1 MDSKLNSPF
10 STPKGK
16 SVYNSAC
23 SVIQK
28 FGMKK
33 LIYDGVLV
41 GLSGGADSVL
51 LLHFLLEYRRNNSEF
66 KIVAVHINH
75 MIRGE
80 EAYRDQQFAKELCA
94 YLNVEFISREVDVPD
109 LANQKGLGV
118 EECARDARYSI
129 FNEIISGRNDLST
142 IAVAHNSTD
151 NAETVV
157 FNMLRGAGARGVCGI
172 PPVRDNVIRPL
183 IAVPK
188 SDIVSLLDDLG
199 ISYVTDSTNLS
210 SDYTRNYIRHQIL
223 PTFSRLS
230 PSPEDSIFKMSL
242 NLRADDAYLCSIAAN
257 FINENRGKISCALLR
272 GLDEAILVRVL
283 KQMASEVGVSLSY
296 VSINVIKSLLSK
308 ENFEYTLP
316 GGAKFISEYGLCRIE
331 RSKNI
336 NIDYNFE
343 LKYGKNELLGYD
355 ADLYISNEPLDKS
368 SLNVYK
374 ISIQVNLRSVIING
388 RLILRPRADGDKVF
402 YDGMTHKLKKLYND
416 RKIPPSKR
424 KLVPVLCDDSGVIWI
439 PGFGVRDDG
448 VEAPGTN
455 LYCALGIGKGEDLD
469 EIRMY
474 SAFEFDNQ
482 LLELFN

>member
-1 MDSKLNSPF
+1 MDSKLNSLF
-10 STPKGK
+10 SSTKGK
-16 SVYNSAC
+16 SVYDSAC
-23 SVIQK
+23 SVIRK
-28 FGMKK
+28 FGMEKQ
-33 LIYDGVLV
+33 IYDGVLV

-75 MIRGE
+75 MIRGD

-94 YLNVEFISREVDVPD
+94 SLDVEFISREVNIPI
-109 LANQKGLGV
+109 LASQKGIGL
-118 EECARDARYSI
+118 EECARDERYSI
-129 FNEIISGRNDLST
+129 FNEIISGRKDLST

-157 FNMLRGAGARGVCGI
+157 FNMLRGTGARGVCGI

-183 IAVPK
+183 ISVPK
-188 SDIVSLLDDLG
+188 SDIVSLLNECG

-210 SDYTRNYIRHQIL
+210 SDYTRNYIRHEIL
-223 PTFSRLS
+223 PMFSRLS
-230 PSPEDSIFKMSL
+230 PSPEDSIYKMSA
-242 NLRADDAYLCSIAAN
+242 NLRADDAYLCSVAADFLN
-257 FINENRGKISCALLR
+257 VNKGKISCTSLM
-272 GLDEAILVRVL
+272 GLDEAIFVRVL
-283 KQMASEVGVSLSY
+283 KQMASEVDVSLSY
-296 VSINVIKSLLSK
+296 VSINAIKSLLPK
-308 ENFEYTLP
+308 ENFEYSLP
-316 GGAKFISEYGLCRIE
+316 RGAKFISEYGLCRIE
-331 RSKNI
+331 RYKNV
-336 NIDYNFE
+336 NTEYSFE

-355 ADLYISNEPLDKS
+355 ADLYISNEPLDNS

-448 VEAPGTN
+448 VKSVGKN

-469 EIRMY
+469 EVRMY

-482 LLELFN
+482 LLELLN